1 LLQHWF
7 SGADH
12 KRARDPYFLYA
23 VSNTGSLLA
32 LLAYPLV
39 VEPELP
45 LDLQA
50 TLWSAGFAALALG
63 IAACGTIM
71 LSRKRADAPDPITE
85 AT

>member
-1 LLQHWF
+1 
-7 SGADH
+7 
-12 KRARDPYFLYA
+12 
-23 VSNTGSLLA
+23 
-32 LLAYPLV
+32 

-85 AT
+85 ATATIGPRDRLIWMALAFIPSSLLLGVTQHIATDI